1 MPRPTSKQIRENDR
15 RGFVQSCV
23 PVVIADGTTNIPAQA
38 VAICNSIWERD
49 SRNKRKG
56 NS

>member
-56 NS
+56 NL